1 MPGKEKLL
9 NGCLLSQ
16 QVPCLPLSLRGRGRL
31 AVCVWE
37 TQPILMVLS
46 RVAHM
51 LYLKV
56 FGMYR
61 GGWATGPARM
71 L

>member
-1 MPGKEKLL
+1 MG
-9 NGCLLSQ
+9 
-16 QVPCLPLSLRGRGRL
+16 
-31 AVCVWE
+31 VCCPSKFPVCPSPSEAEEDWLCVSGSVWE
-37 TQPILMVLS
+37 TQPVLMVLS
-46 RVAHM
+46 GVAHM